1 VIPFLTAYDPL
12 GGTSGSIDPLGAMQT
27 YGAASAASS
36 EAPGPA
42 GGADPGRAVRGGRR
56 TP

>member
-1 VIPFLTAYDPL
+1 MIPFLTAYDPL